1 MAAMSKAD
9 YSTCNLWNFKAMS
22 PLHQTVESITLSRF
36 SRYRF
41 PTYKLNVSQESTSE
55 IICAE
60 CRGLF
65 YAIRPLTNIWSYFLT
80 NLIKENKDCQLF
92 YDKNLITAFNFRSD
106 FKKSSIQ
113 LQLFSISSML
123 HLLRNLSARASPFR
137 LHTFVQVVL
146 KIFTHIWR
154 PASSNHWHWHS
165 VCIVIRLIA
174 DFYYP
179 QIRASRL
186 LPFSWGSPAAR
197 K

>member
-92 YDKNLITAFNFRSD
+92 YDKNLITAFNNRRRLSFGLQEILHTASALFDIINVTSAAKFICACIAFSSPHFRSSCLEN
-106 FKKSSIQ
+106 FHSYLTSS
-113 LQLFSISSML
+113 F
-123 HLLRNLSARASPFR
+123 
-137 LHTFVQVVL
+137 
-146 KIFTHIWR
+146 
-154 PASSNHWHWHS
+154 
-165 VCIVIRLIA
+165 
-174 DFYYP
+174 
-179 QIRASRL
+179 
-186 LPFSWGSPAAR
+186 
-197 K
+197 

>member
-36 SRYRF
+36 SRYRV
-41 PTYKLNVSQESTSE
+41 PTYRLNVSQESTSE

-92 YDKNLITAFNFRSD
+92 YDKSLITAFNNRRRLSFRTSRNPPYRFSSFRYHQCYICCEIYLRVHRLFVSTLSFKLSWKFSLISD
-106 FKKSSIQ
+106 VQPLAIIGIDIQ
-113 LQLFSISSML
+113 CA
-123 HLLRNLSARASPFR
+123 LL
-137 LHTFVQVVL
+137 
-146 KIFTHIWR
+146 
-154 PASSNHWHWHS
+154 S
-165 VCIVIRLIA
+165 V
-174 DFYYP
+174 
-179 QIRASRL
+179 S
-186 LPFSWGSPAAR
+186 
-197 K
+197 